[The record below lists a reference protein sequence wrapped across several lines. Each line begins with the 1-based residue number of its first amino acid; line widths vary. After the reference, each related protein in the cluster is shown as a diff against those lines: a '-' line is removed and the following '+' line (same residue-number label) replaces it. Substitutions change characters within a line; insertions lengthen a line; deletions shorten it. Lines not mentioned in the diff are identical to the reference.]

1 MGSYEICWM
10 SASDL
15 ARAIAVKKLSP
26 VEVVKAILERI
37 EVINPKINAYVTV
50 TADLAMGMART
61 AEEAVM
67 KKKKLGLLH
76 GVPLSIKDVTFTKGV
91 RTTMGSRLMEDHIP
105 GEDAVHVARLKQ
117 AGAIP
122 LGKTNTP
129 EFAAKGVTE
138 NFLFGTTRNPWD
150 LARTTSGS
158 SGGAGAALA
167 AGLGPLATGNDV
179 GGSIR
184 MPASCCGVV
193 GLKPQF
199 GRVPNYPLFHLWEG
213 LLHEGPMTRT
223 VRDAALMLDVMAGPH
238 WGDRYSLPASGLSL
252 VKSLKGGVGGLRIA
266 WSPHLGYAAVSRQ
279 VREICE
285 KATKKFSEMGAK
297 VEEAS
302 PDFGNPEKTYL
313 ALMNTDLSARL
324 SLFGS
329 LEELKAKLHP
339 WIIERVMPWKDSK
352 AEEYLKATFARQ
364 ELAAKMGHFMEQYDL
379 LLTPT
384 LGVPA
389 WPIELPTVYVTEV
402 DGKSIGPLDWML
414 THPFDLTGQ
423 PAISIPAGWTEDSL
437 PVGLQI
443 VGRPYDEATVLRAA
457 AALEEAQPWA
467 QRKPIVDKA

>member
-15 ARAIAVKKLSP
+15 AQAIAAKKLSP
-26 VEVVKAILERI
+26 VEVVRAILERI
-37 EVINPKINAYVTV
+37 EAINSKINAYVTV
-50 TADLAMGMART
+50 TADQAISTAKK
-61 AEEAVM
+61 AEEMVM
-67 KKKKLGLLH
+67 RKEKLGALH
-76 GVPLSIKDVTFTKGV
+76 GVPLSVKDVTLTKGV

-105 GEDAVHVARLKQ
+105 VEDAVHVARLKQ
-117 AGAIP
+117 AGAIL

-129 EFAAKGVTE
+129 EFAAKAVTE
-138 NFLFGTTRNPWD
+138 NLLFGTTRNPWD
-150 LARTTSGS
+150 LARTTGGS
-158 SGGAGAALA
+158 SGGAGAAVA

-184 MPASCCGVV
+184 IPASCCGVV

-213 LLHEGPMTRT
+213 LLHEGALTRT
-223 VRDAALMLDVMAGPH
+223 VRDAALMLDVIAGPH
-238 WGDRYSLPASGLSL
+238 WGDRHSLPPSGVSL
-252 VKSLKGGVGGLRIA
+252 VNSLKGGVAGLRIA
-266 WSPHLGYAAVSRQ
+266 WSPDLGYAGVSRR

-285 KATKKFSEMGAK
+285 KTARTLSEMGAK

-302 PDFGNPEKTYL
+302 PDFGNPEKVFM
-313 ALMNTDLSARL
+313 ALMNTELAARL

-352 AEEYLKATFARQ
+352 AEEYLKATFGRQ
-364 ELAAKMGHFMEQYDL
+364 ELAAQMGQFMEKYDL

-384 LGVPA
+384 LGIPA
-389 WPIELPTVYVTEV
+389 WPIGLPTVYVTEV
-402 DGKSIGPLDWML
+402 DGKSIGPVDWML

-423 PAISIPAGWTEDSL
+423 PAISIPAGWTEDGL

-443 VGRPYDEATVLRAA
+443 VGRPYDEATALRAA

-467 QRKPIVDKA
+467 HRKPLANKA